1 MNKKL
6 YNSIVRGIS
15 ESLQKSLYEGLFDD
29 VDDILSNDDIN
40 SSQLMDDYLKKVI
53 LETLCTTDAYHNV
66 EADEDDGLP
75 MIKQNPDNSLQY
87 YIAPYTTYKREKL
100 GPRKRKRYNLNYFY
114 RYILTF
120 DETGGMILDITKFGN
135 KRNFIINDQLYQ
147 FICKTPYTISEI
159 KYHLPYNEYTPY
171 TEQWEKIWI
180 IDRTPLS
187 KPKNIPNS
195 FVNNFPE
202 KITPMYSDE
211 LKDDMNPSNNSIIDR
226 KWFTSDEMF
235 LTFIQKLVNNQF
247 DISDKEFFVYNQNT
261 IDERRKEILSGN
273 QDKQIEEENDAK
285 LNFSRSILGEKY
297 YQKFNQIL
305 QYFQENNI
313 KFYLKTINTF
323 RTCKI
328 CLKDTVLNLRRQNGY
343 IFDEI
348 DNIEEPNRVEPFF
361 ERQLLYKM
369 FCIMKHEKL
378 NDWKIQQT
386 YDECINGTVV
396 SYNFYNTSTSYYDI
410 NTLPIKFDNKYAIY
424 NLYYVIGKAISDSKP
439 IYELGVKK
447 FDKYPY
453 QNDVTLGPTSI
464 LAANEIEKTGNA
476 SFNMSTFDYS
486 YLTDQL
492 KTIIDKV
499 CKKYKIK

>member
-29 VDDILSNDDIN
+29 IDDILSNDDID
-40 SSQLMDDYLKKVI
+40 SSQLMDDYLRKVI
-53 LETLCTTDAYHNV
+53 LETLCTTGTYHNV
-66 EADEDDGLP
+66 ETDEEDGLP
-75 MIKQNPDNSLQY
+75 MIKQNPDNNLQY

-135 KRNFIINDQLYQ
+135 KRNFIINEQLYQ

-180 IDRTPLS
+180 MDGTPLY
-187 KPKNIPNS
+187 KQKNIPNS

-211 LKDDMNPSNNSIIDR
+211 LKDNMNPSNNSIIDR

-273 QDKQIEEENDAK
+273 QDKQIEEENP
-285 LNFSRSILGEKY
+285 
-297 YQKFNQIL
+297 
-305 QYFQENNI
+305 
-313 KFYLKTINTF
+313 
-323 RTCKI
+323 
-328 CLKDTVLNLRRQNGY
+328 Y
-343 IFDEI
+343 IE
-348 DNIEEPNRVEPFF
+348 
-361 ERQLLYKM
+361 
-369 FCIMKHEKL
+369 
-378 NDWKIQQT
+378 
-386 YDECINGTVV
+386 
-396 SYNFYNTSTSYYDI
+396 
-410 NTLPIKFDNKYAIY
+410 
-424 NLYYVIGKAISDSKP
+424 
-439 IYELGVKK
+439 
-447 FDKYPY
+447 
-453 QNDVTLGPTSI
+453 
-464 LAANEIEKTGNA
+464 
-476 SFNMSTFDYS
+476 
-486 YLTDQL
+486 
-492 KTIIDKV
+492 
-499 CKKYKIK
+499 